1 MITDAAI
8 VSNIEQ
14 VSKPEELSEIEER
27 YNFEESFKKYLG
39 SISEEQI
46 RNQVQQ
52 ILNYSDNITGEGEY
66 ELASLVSNL
75 CIILSE
81 YTDSNDFKESLNRS
95 LECLVDF
102 DILGRLDEL
111 EAGNEN
117 SFLQVPVYAQG
128 HLFGCVIYRMDE
140 NNFEFVLVN
149 KGYRSKLDGDGYHD
163 TCEAYMIPRSNLRYI
178 VDNCLTNNDFER
190 TLGTEEIYDAFEKKG
205 VRIVDYG
212 FDQDMKYIFFSD
224 IELMNQKKG
233 NCFYKNEEA
242 ALLFAWNN
250 AMEEGRFNKE
260 ARPISTAELHVR
272 YVDNIR
278 KVVNETWYN
287 YTRRA
292 ELLNFLDDIKD
303 VYLKNKKF
311 RDYCEDNPFAS
322 ADEKRLEIIH
332 IFLGDDYENL
342 KNLSANLLDKKLDE
356 SLGMMDLQ
364 TLSKHM
370 DVIELSKNKDV
381 FRDVIFFSYGWYM
394 IESIEDIGAM
404 SRMYIEFRNE
414 HYDIAK
420 NLFRQMDL
428 QYADALESLIF
439 FWASEDE
446 VERILELNPNS
457 IVGNIYAGIVTDDVK
472 YLDKV
477 LELSPNSSSALGVRV
492 FFADVE
498 GDDIYKYMRI
508 ADRGIERN
516 GANIN
521 LKYDMIDIKRFLLSK
536 MERTEIEELYF
547 EEVNKDDKDTLTY
560 FNIGMYSWYLD
571 RFEEAREN
579 FVKAANIEN
588 KYKSMY
594 AVFLGL
600 EGKNEEAIVQLREIL
615 DEDQDNIEALMM
627 KIKLVRS
634 MILKS
639 YMIDYEDYMNE
650 DTEKKVDKEW
660 LVEAIADSTRII
672 DLNYKEQ
679 EGYYARAFFN
689 MYAYNNKIDVPNA
702 RENALKDS
710 RELYKFEEYVGTA
723 VNNIFRL
730 GEVEE
735 ALEKCLEEGSYMGMY
750 YMEDLL
756 TDLAYDID
764 TDEVLAGKVEDIL
777 KKYITVDNVRYYKN
791 IREDMVIFAEYE
803 KEYEKMVDI
812 LDNVLEDFLNR

>member
-1 MITDAAI
+1 MIADVAV
-8 VSNIEQ
+8 VSNMEQ
-14 VSKPEELSEIEER
+14 VSKPEELSEIEEQ

-81 YTDSNDFKESLNRS
+81 YTDSSDFKASLNRS
-95 LECLVDF
+95 LECLIDF

-117 SFLQVPVYAQG
+117 SFLQVPVYAEG

-163 TCEAYMIPRSNLRYI
+163 TCEAYMIPRNNLRYI
-178 VDNCLTNNDFER
+178 VDNCLTELGFEN
-190 TLGTEEIYDAFEKKG
+190 TLKTEEIYDAFEKKG

-212 FDQDMKYIFFSD
+212 FDQNMEYIFYSD

-250 AMEEGRFNKE
+250 AMEEGGFNKE
-260 ARPISTAELHVR
+260 ARPISTAELHLR

-287 YTRRA
+287 YTRKD

-303 VYLKNKKF
+303 IYLKNKKF
-311 RDYCEDNPFAS
+311 RDYCEENPFVS

-332 IFLGDDYENL
+332 IFLGDDYEKL
-342 KNLSANLLDKKLDE
+342 KNLPENLLDKKLDE

-364 TLSKHM
+364 TLNSHKE
-370 DVIELSKNKDV
+370 VIELSKNKDV
-381 FRDVIFFSYGWYM
+381 FMDVIFFSYGFYM
-394 IESIEDIGAM
+394 IENSEDVEVI

-428 QYADALESLIF
+428 QYADIIESFIF
-439 FWASEDE
+439 WWPSEDE

-457 IVGNIYAGIVTDDVK
+457 IAGNIYAGLIKGDNK
-472 YLDKV
+472 YLDKA
-477 LELSPNSSSALGVRV
+477 LELSPNSSTSLWARV
-492 FFADVE
+492 SFGDIE
-498 GDDIYKYMRI
+498 DDDIYKYMRI

-516 GANIN
+516 GADIN
-521 LKYDMIDIKRFLLSK
+521 LKYHMVGVKRRLLSE
-536 MERTEIEELYF
+536 MERTKIEELYF
-547 EEVNKDDKDTLTY
+547 EEVNKDDKDALTY

-571 RFEEAREN
+571 RFEEAKEN
-579 FVKAANIEN
+579 FIKAANVDN

-594 AVFLGL
+594 AVFLVL
-600 EGKNEEAIVQLREIL
+600 EWKHEEAIVPLREIL
-615 DEDQDNIEALMM
+615 DEDQDNMEALML
-627 KIKLVRS
+627 KIKIGSGMLNR
-634 MILKS
+634 
-639 YMIDYEDYMNE
+639 EDI
-650 DTEKKVDKEW
+650 EKKVDKEF
-660 LVEAIADSTRII
+660 LTEMIEDSTRII
-672 DLNYKEQ
+672 DLYYKEE
-679 EGYYARAFFN
+679 EGYYCRVSFN

-710 RELYKFEEYVGTA
+710 RELYERERYVMTA
-723 VNNIFRL
+723 LRNICNL

-735 ALEKCLEEGSYMGMY
+735 ALEKALKKSGYEGMY
-750 YMEDLL
+750 FAENLL
-756 TDLAYDID
+756 IDLAYKID
-764 TDEVLAGKVEDIL
+764 SDEVLAGKVEDIL
-777 KKYITVDNVRYYKN
+777 KKYITVDNVRYYREM
-791 IREDMVIFAEYE
+791 REDMVLFAEYE
-803 KEYEKMVDI
+803 EEYNKMVDI
-812 LDNVLEDFLNR
+812 LDNVLKDFLER